1 MTENLVIVE
10 SPAKAKTIE
19 KFLGKDYTVMSSYGH
34 IRDLEKKGLGIEVQN
49 SFAPMYE
56 ISPDKKKLVTELRK
70 AVKNAKSVWL
80 ASDEDREGEAIAWH
94 LAEVLK
100 LPVDST
106 KRIVFHEITKDAIV
120 DSLKNPRTINLRLV
134 DAQQARRILDRL
146 VGFELSPILWKKI
159 KPQLSAGR
167 VQSVSVRII
176 VEREREINAFKTES
190 SYKVVADF
198 VIDNEGKNYVISS
211 ELSKRFETA
220 KEAEAFLEKAKN
232 ATFTVGSCEKKPTT
246 KHPAPPF
253 TTSTLQQEAS
263 RKFSF
268 PVAKTMQ
275 IAQQLYESG
284 FITYMRTDSMN
295 LSALAINTAKKFI
308 TENFGENYSKV
319 RKYATT
325 SKGAQ
330 EAHEAIRPTYI
341 ENEFVS
347 SNADEQRLYDLIRK
361 RTIASQMVDAQIER
375 TTLNIISNNLEK
387 AVFAAKG
394 EVITF
399 DGFLKVYME
408 SVDEDSSEEKSVVLP
423 DIKVGTEVPLKKM
436 IASERFTQHP
446 PRYTEATLVR
456 KLEELGIGRPST
468 YAPTIS
474 TIQKRGYIVKEDR
487 SGKKRQYA
495 QFELKDGKL
504 TSAKVSE
511 TIDTEKNKLFPTDI
525 GIVVNDFLMK
535 HFSEIMDYN
544 FTASVEQDFD
554 EIALGQMDWVEMLT
568 KFYKPF
574 HSQVDDT
581 LETSERGNGE
591 RVLGVDSETG
601 RQVSVRIGRFGSMV
615 QLGKQEDE
623 EKPVYVA
630 LDKGLRIETITL
642 DDAISLLKS
651 RNDGRLLG
659 VHPVTGKSIY
669 VKNGRFSQFLQMGEA
684 SDPDKKTASLPKGQD
699 AKTVTLQDA
708 LPLLDLPR
716 HVGVLDGSEVVA
728 NIGRFGAFLAHK
740 GKFISLKKKDPDVF
754 SVTIDDAEKIIKRKL
769 ETDEKRRI
777 KEFTEDENVKV
788 MLDRWGHPCVFYKK
802 KYFRIAKN
810 VEPATL
816 TLQQCY
822 EIAEVKKT
830 K

>member
-1 MTENLVIVE
+1 M
-10 SPAKAKTIE
+10 
-19 KFLGKDYTVMSSYGH
+19 
-34 IRDLEKKGLGIEVQN
+34 
-49 SFAPMYE
+49 
-56 ISPDKKKLVTELRK
+56 
-70 AVKNAKSVWL
+70 
-80 ASDEDREGEAIAWH
+80 
-94 LAEVLK
+94 
-100 LPVDST
+100 
-106 KRIVFHEITKDAIV
+106 
-120 DSLKNPRTINLRLV
+120 
-134 DAQQARRILDRL
+134 
-146 VGFELSPILWKKI
+146 
-159 KPQLSAGR
+159 
-167 VQSVSVRII
+167 
-176 VEREREINAFKTES
+176 
-190 SYKVVADF
+190 
-198 VIDNEGKNYVISS
+198 
-211 ELSKRFETA
+211 
-220 KEAEAFLEKAKN
+220 
-232 ATFTVGSCEKKPTT
+232 
-246 KHPAPPF
+246 
-253 TTSTLQQEAS
+253 
-263 RKFSF
+263 
-268 PVAKTMQ
+268 
-275 IAQQLYESG
+275 
-284 FITYMRTDSMN
+284 
-295 LSALAINTAKKFI
+295 
-308 TENFGENYSKV
+308 
-319 RKYATT
+319 
-325 SKGAQ
+325 
-330 EAHEAIRPTYI
+330 
-341 ENEFVS
+341 
-347 SNADEQRLYDLIRK
+347 
-361 RTIASQMVDAQIER
+361 
-375 TTLNIISNNLEK
+375 
-387 AVFAAKG
+387 
-394 EVITF
+394 
-399 DGFLKVYME
+399 
-408 SVDEDSSEEKSVVLP
+408 
-423 DIKVGTEVPLKKM
+423 
-436 IASERFTQHP
+436 
-446 PRYTEATLVR
+446 
-456 KLEELGIGRPST
+456 
-468 YAPTIS
+468 
-474 TIQKRGYIVKEDR
+474 
-487 SGKKRQYA
+487 
-495 QFELKDGKL
+495 KDGKL

-740 GKFISLKKKDPDVF
+740 GKFISLKKNDPDVF